1 MHIKVFIAKINCI
14 SYDLRKSHI
23 YWRGS
28 KPFQRYIGERRNFAY
43 FLLILFYMIVNDL
56 TTEVPKSEF

>member
-1 MHIKVFIAKINCI
+1 MRMEVFIVKTNYM

-28 KPFQRYIGERRNFAY
+28 KPFQRYIGERRNFAH

-56 TTEVPKSEF
+56 TTEVPKLEF